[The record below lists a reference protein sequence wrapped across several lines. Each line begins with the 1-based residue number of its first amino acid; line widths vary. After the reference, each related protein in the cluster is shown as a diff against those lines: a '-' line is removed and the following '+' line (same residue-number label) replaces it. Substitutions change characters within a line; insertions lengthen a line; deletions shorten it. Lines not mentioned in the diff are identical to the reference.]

1 MISTIK
7 DTLKEWISITDTFLT
22 EYSLWIVLIL
32 LALVIFSLL
41 AISWSIQ
48 YAREMKW
55 RWKQS
60 LMLAQKLHP
69 EKGLEQNLSDLLE
82 QIDTMVEAP
91 TYVFYLYDDSKKVYL
106 LKAVRHRSQGFGKVE
121 PSYSGLVEYKKEQF
135 LPPLSLV
142 ADSTIGKLEVMKVGE
157 VQLLNIPIG
166 DKEGLIRVGP
176 MVRGNYSRQVERNI
190 SDFTEM
196 MNQSLHQFIAMENIR
211 NKANIIVSTGQA
223 LQRIN
228 SIALD
233 SRVTIDFVL
242 KLAVKVLNADG
253 AFFCIRQDDV
263 YQLTAASGTDP
274 DLLQGFLQGEPAK
287 KLFDLATEQED
298 IRLIRQNDDSFY
310 QIPPYVAALG
320 AEAFAIVDVSERREN
335 PRSRMLMLWHKT
347 EPTEDEWKDS
357 YESLSILAD
366 NMREVLGYQM
376 NLKKFSGSYV
386 SILKTLAQIQD
397 NLVPHTV
404 GYSELMS
411 RYSIVIAKE
420 MGLEEDVIRDI
431 ALAAY
436 LSNIGV
442 IGIST
447 DLVNKEGKFS
457 DEEFELMKL
466 HSEVGASI
474 VQSTLGNERV
484 SSYIMYHHERIDGN
498 GYPKGLSGNN
508 IPVGARIIA
517 VVQTFL
523 AIVNGRKYRDPVP
536 FDKALQSLQS
546 AAGAQLDEE
555 IIGIFLT
562 WFKKKQADPQISGR
576 SLGVCWEMCCTPS
589 SICENCPAY
598 QRTDKN
604 CWEIEGNNCQAHGK
618 KCQTCYVRTETM
630 TRKEAAFN

>member
-7 DTLKEWISITDTFLT
+7 DTLKEWLSIAESYLT
-22 EYSLWIVLIL
+22 EYSLWTAILFLCTVLLSVFII
-32 LALVIFSLL
+32 ALSVS
-41 AISWSIQ
+41 
-48 YAREMKW
+48 YGRGMKR
-55 RWKQS
+55 RWEQS
-60 LMLAQKLHP
+60 LMLAQMLHP

-82 QIDTMVEAP
+82 LTDSMVDAP
-91 TYVFYLYDDSKKVYL
+91 TYVFYLYEESKKVYL
-106 LKAVRHRSQGFGKVE
+106 LKAVRHRSQSFGKVE

-142 ADSTIGKLEVMKVGE
+142 AEESMEQLGIEKVGE

-166 DKEGLIRVGP
+166 VKEGLIRVGP
-176 MVRGNYSRQVERNI
+176 IMKGKFNKRIQRDLR
-190 SDFTEM
+190 DFTEM
-196 MNQSLHQFIAMENIR
+196 LKQSLHQFIAMENIR
-211 NKANIIVSTGQA
+211 TKANIIVSTGKA

-228 SIALD
+228 SIAMD
-233 SRVTIDFVL
+233 SQVTIDFVL

-253 AFFCIRQDDV
+253 AFFCIRQDDE
-263 YQLTAASGTDP
+263 YKLTAASGTDAV
-274 DLLQGFLQGEPAK
+274 LLEGFLQGEPTK
-287 KLFDLATEQED
+287 KLFDMSIEQAD

-320 AEAFAIVDVSERREN
+320 AEAYAIVDVSERREN
-335 PRSRMLMLWHKT
+335 RRSRLLVLWHKT
-347 EPTEDEWKDS
+347 EPTESAWKES

-366 NMREVLGYQM
+366 NMREVLGTQM
-376 NLKKFSGSYV
+376 TLKKFSGSYV
-386 SILKTLAQIQD
+386 SILKTLAQLQD
-397 NLVPHTV
+397 NLVPETV

-420 MGLEEDVIRDI
+420 MGLEEEVIRDI

-447 DLVNKEGKFS
+447 DIVNKEGKFS
-457 DEEFELMKL
+457 EEEFELMKL

-474 VQSTLGNERV
+474 VQSTLGNEQV
-484 SSYIMYHHERIDGN
+484 SSYIMHHHERIDGN
-498 GYPKGLSGNN
+498 GYPAGLNGDE

-523 AIVNGRKYRDPVP
+523 AIINGRKYRDPVP
-536 FDKALQSLQS
+536 FDQALQALQS
-546 AAGAQLDEE
+546 AAGSQLDEQ
-555 IIGIFLT
+555 IIKIFLT
-562 WFKKKQADPQISGR
+562 WFRKKQADPQIIGR

-604 CWEIEGNNCQAHGK
+604 CWEIEGNNCQSHGK
-618 KCQTCYVRTETM
+618 KCQTCYVRTEM
-630 TRKEAAFN
+630 ISRKEAVLS

>member
-1 MISTIK
+1 
-7 DTLKEWISITDTFLT
+7 
-22 EYSLWIVLIL
+22 
-32 LALVIFSLL
+32 
-41 AISWSIQ
+41 
-48 YAREMKW
+48 
-55 RWKQS
+55 
-60 LMLAQKLHP
+60 
-69 EKGLEQNLSDLLE
+69 
-82 QIDTMVEAP
+82 
-91 TYVFYLYDDSKKVYL
+91 
-106 LKAVRHRSQGFGKVE
+106 
-121 PSYSGLVEYKKEQF
+121 
-135 LPPLSLV
+135 
-142 ADSTIGKLEVMKVGE
+142 
-157 VQLLNIPIG
+157 LNIPVG
-166 DKEGLIRVGP
+166 ENEGLIRVGP
-176 MVRGNYSRQVERNI
+176 MMRGKYNKRIERDI
-190 SDFTEM
+190 SDFAEM
-196 MNQSLHQFIAMENIR
+196 MKQSLHQFIAMENIR
-211 NKANIIVSTGQA
+211 TKANIIVSTGQA

-253 AFFCIRQDDV
+253 AFFCIRQDEE

-274 DLLQGFLQGEPAK
+274 VLLEGFLHGEPAK
-287 KLFDLATEQED
+287 KLFDLSTQEED
-298 IRLIRQNDDSFY
+298 IRLIRQNEDSFY

-320 AEAFAIVDVSERREN
+320 AEAYAIVDVSERREN
-335 PRSRMLMLWHKT
+335 RRSRLLVLWHKT
-347 EPTEDEWKDS
+347 EPTETAWKES

-376 NLKKFSGSYV
+376 MVKKFSGSYV
-386 SILKTLAQIQD
+386 NILKTLAQLQD

-411 RYSIVIAKE
+411 RYSVVIAKE
-420 MGLEEDVIRDI
+420 MGLDDEVIRDI

-457 DEEFELMKL
+457 EEEFEMMKL

-484 SSYIMYHHERIDGN
+484 SSYIMHHHERIDGN
-498 GYPKGLSGNN
+498 GYPKGLSAND

-523 AIVNGRKYRDPVP
+523 AIINGRKYRDPVP
-536 FDKALQSLQS
+536 FDQALQALQA
-546 AAGAQLDEE
+546 AAGSQLDEQ
-555 IIGIFLT
+555 IIRTFLT
-562 WFKKKQADPQISGR
+562 WFRRKQADPQISGR

-618 KCQTCYVRTETM
+618 KCQTCYVRTETIS
-630 TRKEAAFN
+630 RKEAI